1 MSLVNLTPAV
11 TATVLDPIL
20 YDSGWKQVSGTGSTT
35 TIETLKYDVDS
46 VVRIFAKHYKTTVPN
61 EWKLFYSYND
71 SSSQQSHGNWL
82 NLNRLES
89 GPKTGTSQLD
99 YGMEYLM
106 QNHTGTFSTSHATTP
121 HNASGMSLKA
131 GWVATFQSTSSA
143 STSDGIE
150 YRIIVE
156 RSTSAVMLSRA
167 VGKSQ

>member
-1 MSLVNLTPAV
+1 MSLVNLSPAV

-35 TIETLKYDVDS
+35 IIETLKYDVDS

-143 STSDGIE
+143 ATSDGIE

>member
-1 MSLVNLTPAV
+1 MSLVNLSPAV

-61 EWKLFYSYND
+61 EWKLHYSYND
-71 SSSQQSHGNWL
+71 SNSQQSHGNWL
-82 NLNRLES
+82 NLTRLES

-99 YGMEYLM
+99 YGQDYLM
-106 QNHTGTFSTSHATTP
+106 LNHAASFSTSHATTP
-121 HNASGMSLKA
+121 YNASGMSLKA

-143 STSDGIE
+143 ATSDGIE

-167 VGKSQ
+167 LGKSK

>member
-61 EWKLFYSYND
+61 EWKIHYSYND
-71 SSSQQSHGNWL
+71 SNSQQSHGNWQ
-82 NLNRLES
+82 NLNRIES
-89 GPKTGTSQLD
+89 NTKTGTSQLEL
-99 YGMEYLM
+99 GTEYLM
-106 QNHTGTFSTSHATTP
+106 QTHASAYSSTNTSTS

-156 RSTSAVMLSRA
+156 RSTSAVMLGRA
-167 VGKSQ
+167 LGKPQ

>member
-35 TIETLKYDVDS
+35 IIETLKYDVDS

-143 STSDGIE
+143 ATSDGIE